1 MHDWLHIKNAIRDA
15 QNILILPHIHADGDA
30 IGSAFALAYAVCG
43 ACEASGTAAK
53 RVFIVSEETP
63 PKDLSFLYDRDLP
76 ENMSFTIV
84 TERIYIPV
92 CDLAVAIDTSDEKR
106 LGMRKDMFFAAPVR
120 MRIDHHISDGSFADI
135 TVCDTSWA
143 ATAEGIWELIN
154 ELTDDRIKN
163 HIYAKEIAEC
173 VYAGILTDTGCFAY
187 SNVTSNT
194 HRIAAELIEIAGNMS
209 WQYSAIYENIARSEL
224 ALRITAYNNI
234 EYYAD
239 GKIAFLLIT
248 KEEMET
254 TGATEDQI
262 QSFAPFLRCIENVN
276 VGVFA
281 KPDVSGGFR
290 ISLRTDASCDASAVA
305 SLFGGGGHKRAAGL
319 TYKEGSEPICAF
331 KERLIGEI
339 LKWME

>member
-1 MHDWLHIKNAIRDA
+1 MRKWQHIKNAINEA
-15 QNILILPHIHADGDA
+15 KNILILTHIHADGDA
-30 IGSAFALAYAVCG
+30 IGSAFALAYAICG
-43 ACEASGTAAK
+43 IRSDETK
-53 RVFIVSEETP
+53 QVFIVSEETP
-63 PKDLSFLYDRDLP
+63 PKDLSFIYDRELP
-76 ENMSFTIV
+76 YNMSFNIV
-84 TERIYIPV
+84 TERIYIPP

-106 LGMRKDMFFAAPVR
+106 LGLRKDMFYAAPVR
-120 MRIDHHISDGSFADI
+120 TRIDHHVSDASFADM

-154 ELTDDRIKN
+154 ELTDDRIKD
-163 HIYAKEIAEC
+163 HIYAKEIAGC

-187 SNVTSNT
+187 SNVTVDT

-224 ALRITAYNNI
+224 ALRVTAYNNI

-248 KEEMET
+248 KEEMDA

-276 VGVFA
+276 VGIFA
-281 KPDVSGGFR
+281 KPDVSGGLR
-290 ISLRTDASCDASAVA
+290 ISLRTDESCDASAVA

-319 TYKEGSEPICAF
+319 TYKEGSEPFYAF